1 MSSIKSIVEIASK
14 KCLAD
19 IESLIETSLPQIS
32 SELSTCLVSNKT
44 VTNHFV
50 QLHNSLGVFADGMQH
65 EVIDRIT
72 KSATARCR
80 EYLTG
85 DRARESCI
93 KASLKDFNVKVD
105 VTDSDRQ
112 IDSLNATIHVLEHDV
127 DEKDKEISKLQ
138 VGIQPICE
146 LVRKLRRSCA
156 NLHVRAGR
164 PRKSSRADGGAINAR
179 GRKETE
185 EKSEGQDLRA
195 PDKQLLPGYHERFSE
210 EGNTALFSDIIRLL
224 ACVGVHCWTFCRPF
238 GAISL
243 GPRLRRTRL
252 RSNST
257 TLSSRKYTKPSSGSG
272 RYCRSLSKTSRI
284 SK

>member
-112 IDSLNATIHVLEHDV
+112 IDSLNATIHILEHDV

-156 NLHVRAGR
+156 NLHSRRKTSQELKSRRRRHQRKRAQR
-164 PRKSSRADGGAINAR
+164 NRREKRRARARARSASSRQ
-179 GRKETE
+179 T
-185 EKSEGQDLRA
+185 
-195 PDKQLLPGYHERFSE
+195 
-210 EGNTALFSDIIRLL
+210 
-224 ACVGVHCWTFCRPF
+224 TFA
-238 GAISL
+238 GIS
-243 GPRLRRTRL
+243 
-252 RSNST
+252 
-257 TLSSRKYTKPSSGSG
+257 
-272 RYCRSLSKTSRI
+272 
-284 SK
+284 